1 MSNKAV
7 LFQVPP
13 DSEYTGVMVAL
24 FPSPELAAQ
33 IAAMDG
39 VDMPAEALHVTLT
52 YAGKVDMLTDLQVA
66 GAIVAAQ
73 RVAVYNEPLAGT
85 INGIGRFNASPSSDG
100 MDVIY
105 AVVDVPDLDDL
116 RSSLNDCLEEYGI
129 EPSEVHGYTAHM
141 TLAYI
146 EAGAPSPIATMPTLP
161 LMFNAISVAVGG
173 KRVDYPLLG
182 MEKPEDMGHEMDSA
196 PMKALDDLHC
206 IKALGA
212 NRVGGYMVLWGSEK
226 AKDLDQEWFTPQTE
240 EMTAVFKAMGKL
252 PYLYN
257 HATDGALKT
266 SLVGT
271 IDVMAPDDTGLWY
284 EAQLDQN
291 NKYMSAIQKLVKQRA
306 LGTSSGT
313 LPGARQVAKS
323 GQILRWPI
331 VEGSMTPTPADPRQM
346 QRPIAEIKSAY
357 TAIGL
362 DFPQL
367 DSGKGDEESR
377 QSEIAKGL
385 ALLALLE
392 LESTIV

>member
-1 MSNKAV
+1 MKNSEKAANLYDWIISRIHLQFTEMADNIYGEGIV
-7 LFQVPP
+7 TQ
-13 DSEYTGVMVAL
+13 DERKAL
-24 FPSPELAAQ
+24 S
-33 IAAMDG
+33 G
-39 VDMPAEALHVTLT
+39 
-52 YAGKVDMLTDLQVA
+52 
-66 GAIVAAQ
+66 
-73 RVAVYNEPLAGT
+73 
-85 INGIGRFNASPSSDG
+85 GIGRA
-100 MDVIY
+100 
-105 AVVDVPDLDDL
+105 LDAW
-116 RSSLNDCLEEYGI
+116 NVFAEENLAQLKERRPYD
-129 EPSEVHGYTAHM
+129 EAPTAW
-141 TLAYI
+141 
-146 EAGAPSPIATMPTLP
+146 
-161 LMFNAISVAVGG
+161 
-173 KRVDYPLLG
+173 
-182 MEKPEDMGHEMDSA
+182 PE
-196 PMKALDDLHC
+196 MKA
-206 IKALGA
+206 IKMLGA
-212 NRVGGYMVLWGSEK
+212 NRVGGYMMLWGSEK

-240 EMTAVFKAMGKL
+240 ELTAVFKAMGKL

-291 NKYMSAIQKLVKQRA
+291 NKYMSAIQNLVKQRA

-367 DSGKGDEESR
+367 DTGKGDEESR
-377 QSEIAKGL
+377 QREIAKRLG
-385 ALLALLE
+385 LLALLE
-392 LESTIV
+392 LESTV

>member
-1 MSNKAV
+1 
-7 LFQVPP
+7 
-13 DSEYTGVMVAL
+13 
-24 FPSPELAAQ
+24 
-33 IAAMDG
+33 
-39 VDMPAEALHVTLT
+39 
-52 YAGKVDMLTDLQVA
+52 
-66 GAIVAAQ
+66 
-73 RVAVYNEPLAGT
+73 
-85 INGIGRFNASPSSDG
+85 
-100 MDVIY
+100 
-105 AVVDVPDLDDL
+105 
-116 RSSLNDCLEEYGI
+116 LEEYGI
-129 EPSEVHGYTAHM
+129 EPSETHGYTPHM

-161 LMFNAISVAVGG
+161 LQFNAVSVAVGG
-173 KRVDYPLLG
+173 KRVDYPLLNL
-182 MEKPEDMGHEMDSA
+182 EKPENMGHEMGY
-196 PMKALDDLHC
+196 KALDDLRC

-226 AKDLDQEWFTPQTE
+226 AKDLDQEWFTPATE

-257 HATDGALKT
+257 HATDGTLKT

-367 DSGKGDEESR
+367 GNGKGDEESR
-377 QSEIAKGL
+377 QSEIAKSLG
-385 ALLALLE
+385 LLALLE
-392 LESTIV
+392 IESTIV